1 MTRNGFIMLAA
12 CASFWPGGAYAQ
24 QPELTGVWKL
34 NSFVAESVQTR
45 ERRNVYGEKPSGYLV
60 ITPERFTAIV
70 TGEGRK
76 PPKTDEDGLFSF
88 RSMLAYTGL
97 YRIEGNRLTTKCRRG
112 VERSLEGDGPSKVF
126 FHVQGDRL
134 LIESAPTVSVNYP
147 ELGQIRAILEWE
159 RSK

>member
-1 MTRNGFIMLAA
+1 MTRNTFIMLAA
-12 CASFWPGGAYAQ
+12 CAAFWPGGAHAQ

-34 NSFVAESVQTR
+34 NSFVAESVQTQ
-45 ERRNVYGEKPSGYLV
+45 ERRNVYGEKPSGFLV

-97 YRIEGNRLTTKCRRG
+97 YRIEGNRLTTTVDVAWNEAWKGTDQVR
-112 VERSLEGDGPSKVF
+112 F
-126 FHVQGDRL
+126 FHVQGDKL
-134 LIESAPTVSVNYP
+134 LIESAPTVSVNHP